1 MKTDL
6 PEQWQFAR
14 DKQIKYEEDVME
26 ECMSTE
32 MGKCRIFGRVRVEG
46 SENFIGNAD
55 IRLFRQE
62 DSASKRGREATRE
75 PIAVGRSNSE
85 GRYDLVFTPEEGS
98 TYYLE
103 CTAFSKSGSS
113 EPIQAHANEKYHRDI
128 AVPLNLGITVK
139 SYKDDGTVVECQE
152 GKEGRRLLA
161 VLYREKRIEE
171 EIKDCRWS
179 AFPEVEVVRRK
190 EIFEADLVPRGGGGE
205 ITIGVAVISHGGVV
219 VHIQSRFFIA
229 QAELQMIG
237 GKLNVQLERTATP
250 STLDQA
256 FWHAIRKHADA
267 ISFERYRKFI
277 DKVLCDGYDFPTMG
291 NTTLEG
297 EKHHLRSARHG
308 VQAYELLKLGTQVFL
323 LLHCGVRCE
332 SDRGPGCATS
342 EMVFQRLDD
351 YLGCPPQLPYIKRV
365 IRDAFPWL
373 QSDGWRQDCV
383 LMGLHEPC
391 LIELIKE
398 YFLEEGMLMQTMNA
412 ILMRFQNV
420 HAAGDRD
427 PLANFEI
434 DPLRPLNNFMW
445 GMSRD
450 LNLLSVRRRA
460 YEYMHQYGLALYGK
474 ATASMHPA
482 DNRSKFLEAFH
493 NLLYLCSVF
502 FKEDN
507 DTTVIADGY
516 PLLSALKEVHL
527 VLAQGAHNQFGD
539 LPWTARAETLVMQWI
554 LAQPETRDFLQ
565 SRAMVPYAEAWM
577 PQVDTM
583 KILQGWSDV
592 TVTNFRDLAEFGERI
607 VLSIRFGNW
616 IAYVAEDHAKNW
628 ARFFRADIQAYLHA
642 YRAITGVDLTN
653 PDTVDSTLPAVHLQR
668 RLSLQHVAR

>member
-1 MKTDL
+1 
-6 PEQWQFAR
+6 
-14 DKQIKYEEDVME
+14 
-26 ECMSTE
+26 
-32 MGKCRIFGRVRVEG
+32 
-46 SENFIGNAD
+46 
-55 IRLFRQE
+55 
-62 DSASKRGREATRE
+62 
-75 PIAVGRSNSE
+75 
-85 GRYDLVFTPEEGS
+85 
-98 TYYLE
+98 
-103 CTAFSKSGSS
+103 
-113 EPIQAHANEKYHRDI
+113 
-128 AVPLNLGITVK
+128 
-139 SYKDDGTVVECQE
+139 
-152 GKEGRRLLA
+152 
-161 VLYREKRIEE
+161 
-171 EIKDCRWS
+171 
-179 AFPEVEVVRRK
+179 
-190 EIFEADLVPRGGGGE
+190 
-205 ITIGVAVISHGGVV
+205 
-219 VHIQSRFFIA
+219 
-229 QAELQMIG
+229 
-237 GKLNVQLERTATP
+237 
-250 STLDQA
+250 
-256 FWHAIRKHADA
+256 
-267 ISFERYRKFI
+267 
-277 DKVLCDGYDFPTMG
+277 
-291 NTTLEG
+291 
-297 EKHHLRSARHG
+297 
-308 VQAYELLKLGTQVFL
+308 
-323 LLHCGVRCE
+323 
-332 SDRGPGCATS
+332 
-342 EMVFQRLDD
+342 
-351 YLGCPPQLPYIKRV
+351 
-365 IRDAFPWL
+365 
-373 QSDGWRQDCV
+373 
-383 LMGLHEPC
+383 
-391 LIELIKE
+391 
-398 YFLEEGMLMQTMNA
+398 
-412 ILMRFQNV
+412 
-420 HAAGDRD
+420 
-427 PLANFEI
+427 
-434 DPLRPLNNFMW
+434 LRPLNNFMW